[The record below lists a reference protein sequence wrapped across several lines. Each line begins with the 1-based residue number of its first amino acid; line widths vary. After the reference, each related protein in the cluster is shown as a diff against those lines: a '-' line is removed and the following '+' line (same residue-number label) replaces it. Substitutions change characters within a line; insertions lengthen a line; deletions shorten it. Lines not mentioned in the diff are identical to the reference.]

1 MCQVRLS
8 EGNLQISNTGKSCL
22 KIPLIIM
29 QLHKQPEDRYFL
41 SSFLYDFVISHH
53 NDLMSLD
60 FKARNFLPISACPP
74 GEPIGRFGPS
84 TGGTEEL
91 LVGAC

>member
-1 MCQVRLS
+1 
-8 EGNLQISNTGKSCL
+8 
-22 KIPLIIM
+22 M

-41 SSFLYDFVISHH
+41 SSFLYGFVISHH